1 MTDVRAAADDLLR
14 ERPELE
20 DDLETLLEIDADGQ
34 WTFDDIPLDSGTFGE
49 VAATDIVES
58 VDDAYRIQDRAA
70 VQAAIEADP
79 EERNQTD
86 DQASVSSI
94 RDGERSES
102 TIDLSVLQQVGP
114 TVQTYITM
122 AGTGRIIL
130 AGLLLFVFVMR
141 AAVAWDAVF
150 RDGHIALLGN
160 DPYYYRFWVEELF
173 RSPEPLT
180 EIASFGEPLMLATL
194 WAASLLL
201 GGTAKAAGLALAW
214 YPVVAALIVGGLL
227 YWIGTLAFDDRRVG
241 YAAVAFYAITPILT
255 YRSGLGFGDHHAFD
269 YLMMTLTVFGVV
281 ALATDNS
288 EWQAVTRRRIAGS
301 IAIVGGTA
309 GAVHGW
315 SAGPLLVAPIAL
327 YSFFAPYFDLQ
338 AERDPLRAN
347 AWLLGGLGISAV
359 IAATIYIGLG
369 WSPLFNSVM
378 PALLLGVSTA
388 FVILN
393 KIIERYSI
401 RPNTAL
407 TVEAVGG
414 ILVFAAMWMAIPILR
429 EFVIRGLEIVTYTS
443 STGIVETTGL
453 FSKIT
458 TPIAYLGIPVFMS
471 IPGLGWISYAQ
482 IRNPDQGKLGLVI
495 FAWSLFVAAIVQL
508 RFAAIFGVL
517 SAIFTGV
524 VFVYLLV
531 RLGLVDASKQQPSQ
545 QQETNSVSKI
555 SVSIPTPGVMVLILL
570 LFLLIGGIGMWAS
583 VLQTNDTTVTDS
595 EFQAAMAIDDHATAT
610 NTTYPDNYV
619 FSTWGENRIYNYFVS
634 GQSKSYNFAQS
645 HYKEFVSKVSPDE
658 AYNIISDRVGYIV
671 IKPLD
676 TTSGGRVPPEL
687 MQARLNQQWGSAT
700 RQVSG
705 LGHYRA
711 IYSGLDRKVYQVV
724 PGAKLQWTGNANTTQ
739 AIETAARVDGRVVPY
754 KRRVTS
760 NQNGQY
766 SVRVAYPGEYEFS
779 GLNTTV
785 SVSEAA
791 VTNGTTVA
799 VSPAR

>member
-1 MTDVRAAADDLLR
+1 MTDARAAVDDILR
-14 ERPELE
+14 ERPELK
-20 DDLETLLEIDADGQ
+20 DKLEILLEIDADGP
-34 WTFDDIPLDSGTFGE
+34 WTFDEIPLDSGTFGE
-49 VAATDIVES
+49 IAATDIVES

-79 EERNQTD
+79 EERSRTD
-86 DQASVSSI
+86 DQAPVSSI

-102 TIDLSVLQQVGP
+102 TIDLSVLQQAGP
-114 TVQTYITM
+114 TVQTYIEM

-315 SAGPLLVAPIAL
+315 NAGPLLVAPIAL

-338 AERDPLRAN
+338 AERNPLRAN
-347 AWLLGGLGISAV
+347 AWLLGGLGIAAV
-359 IAATIYIGLG
+359 IAIAVHLVGG
-369 WSPLFNSVM
+369 WSPIFSSVT
-378 PALLLGVSTA
+378 PALLFAVSAVFALFARVINRYDLQPSTA
-388 FVILN
+388 LGIEIVVGFVGLGLFWIAIPPFSEFVTDGVATVVRTGGTG
-393 KIIERYSI
+393 IIE
-401 RPNTAL
+401 A
-407 TVEAVGG
+407 
-414 ILVFAAMWMAIPILR
+414 
-429 EFVIRGLEIVTYTS
+429 RGLFHR
-443 STGIVETTGL
+443 L
-453 FSKIT
+453 T

-495 FAWSLFVAAIVQL
+495 FGWSLFIAAIMQL
-508 RFAAIFGVL
+508 RFGAIFGVI
-517 SAIFTGV
+517 STVFTGV
-524 VFVYLLV
+524 VFVYLLA
-531 RLGLVDASKQQPSQ
+531 RLSIVDSLNGQLSQ
-545 QQETNSVSKI
+545 QQETNPVSEQSVSL
-555 SVSIPTPGVMVLILL
+555 PTSRVVVIILV
-570 LFLLIGGIGMWAS
+570 LFLLIGGIGILAS
-583 VLQTNDTTVTDS
+583 VLQTNDTIVTDS
-595 EFQAAMAIDDHATAT
+595 EFQATLAIDDHATAT
-610 NTTYPDNYV
+610 NTTYPENYV

-634 GQSKSYNFAQS
+634 GQSRSYSFAQRR
-645 HYKEFVSKVSPDE
+645 YKKFVSSSSPDD
-658 AYNIISDRVGYIV
+658 AYSMISGQVGYIV
-671 IKPLD
+671 VKPLP
-676 TTSGGRVPPEL
+676 TVSGGRIPPEL

-700 RQVSG
+700 DQASG

-711 IYSGLDRKVYQVV
+711 IYSGLNRKVFQVV

-739 AIETAARVDGRVVPY
+739 VIETAARVDERVVPY
-754 KRRVTS
+754 SRRVTS

-791 VTNGTTVA
+791 VTNGTTVT
-799 VSPAR
+799 VSSAR